1 MCRVL
6 NVSKSC
12 YYTWLFNGAYISK
25 IDVKLYELVK
35 NIFIKSKRTYGTIRI
50 KEELE
55 DDYGVIVSRK
65 RIAKIMK
72 YYNLKAKIKRRFVNT
87 TDSNHNNE
95 IAPNLLDRD
104 FYALNPDE
112 KYVGDITYIQT
123 TKGWLYLATVIDLYS
138 RKVVGWSI
146 DENMKTSL
154 IIDALKM
161 AITTR
166 NPNKGLIFHS
176 DRGTQYASNSFK
188 ELLKKNNI
196 TQSMSRSGNCWDNAV
211 AESFFH
217 TLKTELFYQESLK
230 NKSKTNEMLFEY
242 IEIFYNRK
250 RRHSY
255 NNYLSPSK
263 FEEKML
269 QIEMAA

>member
-12 YYTWLFNGAYISK
+12 YYSWLFNGAYVNK

-35 NIFIKSKRTYGTIRI
+35 EIFIKSKRRYGILRI
-50 KEELE
+50 KAELKY
-55 DDYGVIVSRK
+55 DYGVIVSRK

-72 YYNLKAKIKRRFVNT
+72 YYNLKAKIKRRYINT
-87 TDSNHNNE
+87 TDSKHNNE
-95 IAPNLLDRD
+95 IAPNLLNRD
-104 FYALNPDE
+104 FFASNPDE

-123 TKGWLYLATVIDLYS
+123 TQGWLYLATVIDLYS

-154 IIDALKM
+154 IIDALGM
-161 AITTR
+161 AIKNR

-176 DRGTQYASNSFK
+176 DRGVQYSSNFFK
-188 ELLKKNNI
+188 ELLNKNNI
-196 TQSMSRSGNCWDNAV
+196 TQSMSRRANCWDNAV

-255 NNYLSPSK
+255 TNYLSPSI
-263 FEEKML
+263 FEEEML

>member
-1 MCRVL
+1 MCKVL

-12 YYTWLFNGAYISK
+12 YYSWLFNGAYVNK
-25 IDVKLYELVK
+25 IDIKLYELVK
-35 NIFIKSKRTYGTIRI
+35 EIFIRSKRRYGILRI
-50 KEELE
+50 KAELKY
-55 DDYGVIVSRK
+55 DYGVIVSRK

-72 YYNLKAKIKRRFVNT
+72 YYNLKAKIKRKFVNT
-87 TDSNHNNE
+87 TDSKHDNE
-95 IAPNLLDRD
+95 IAPNVLNRD
-104 FYALNPDE
+104 FYASNPDE

-123 TKGWLYLATVIDLYS
+123 TQGWLYLATVIDLYS

-154 IIDALKM
+154 IIDALEM
-161 AITTR
+161 SITNR
-166 NPNKGLIFHS
+166 NPNSGLIFHS
-176 DRGTQYASNSFK
+176 DRGVQYASNSFK
-188 ELLKKNNI
+188 EVLNKNNI
-196 TQSMSRSGNCWDNAV
+196 TQSMSRRANCWDNAV

-255 NNYLSPSK
+255 TNYLSPSI
-263 FEEKML
+263 FEEEML

>member
-12 YYTWLFNGAYISK
+12 YYSWLFNGAYINK

-35 NIFIKSKRTYGTIRI
+35 KIFIQSKRTYGTIRI

-65 RIAKIMK
+65 RIARIMK

-95 IAPNLLDRD
+95 IAPNILDRD

-123 TKGWLYLATVIDLYS
+123 TQGWLYLATVIDLYS

-154 IIDALKM
+154 IIDALEM

-166 NPNKGLIFHS
+166 NPTKGLIFHS

-188 ELLKKNNI
+188 QLLKKNNI

-255 NNYLSPSK
+255 TNYLSPSI

-269 QIEMAA
+269 QIEMVA